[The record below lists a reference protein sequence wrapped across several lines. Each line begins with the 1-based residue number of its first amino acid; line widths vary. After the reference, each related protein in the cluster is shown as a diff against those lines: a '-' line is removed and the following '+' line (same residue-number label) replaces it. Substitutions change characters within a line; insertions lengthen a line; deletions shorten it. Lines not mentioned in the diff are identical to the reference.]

1 MQFMGNTDN
10 MTEAYNELDWFKD
23 IFSNTE
29 SDRSV
34 KVAKQSLKVFDL
46 FCDYQNQTRLEM
58 IKKYHNWIKPEKID
72 GERPDPDIRSVCLSL
87 SKFTQFMNESHDDI
101 IVNSRKLNSTNKK
114 ELPTFKK
121 KSPRTIQLYF
131 GYLKSYL
138 RKCHNIKLDGQ
149 DIKDFVTFPKNRK
162 ATRQPLKLEQLKLIV
177 DEASPRR
184 RALYY
189 VLVSSGMRL
198 GEGLSLTRRS
208 FHFESNPVKVDIE
221 AEYTKTKIERSTYI
235 SSEAV
240 EKLKTYLGDVFNH
253 KSECDCIE
261 CSKQIF
267 AWGDNQAINVLYEDQ
282 YFARLRVRIAKR
294 LGQKESNG
302 KFAGEGFYKKYP
314 NSVRYVVN
322 IHSMRAYFI
331 SKASMKHG
339 ETFSHAMSGHGSYL
353 KEYNRIEDMDLE
365 KMYLELES
373 DLWIEN
379 IRTETDK
386 INIEEVKSLKD
397 SMKQLQD
404 EVERLKKY
412 PQTA

>member
-1 MQFMGNTDN
+1 MSNPN
-10 MTEAYNELDWFKD
+10 IMTEAYSQEDWLKD

-34 KVAKQSLKVFDL
+34 KVAEQSLKVFDI
-46 FCDYQNQTRLEM
+46 FCEKQGQTRHEMIGRYQNWL
-58 IKKYHNWIKPEKID
+58 KPEKID
-72 GERPDPDIRSVCLSL
+72 GERPEPDIRSICLSL
-87 SKFTQFMNESHDDI
+87 SKFTQFMNEAHDDI
-101 IVNSRKLNSTNKK
+101 EINVRKTNSRMKGDI
-114 ELPTFKK
+114 PTFKK

-138 RKCHNIKLDGQ
+138 RKCHDIKLDSQ

-162 ATRQPLKLEQLKLIV
+162 PARQPLTLQQLKHIV
-177 DEASPRR
+177 DEASPKR

-189 VLVSSGMRL
+189 VLISSGMRL

-208 FHFESNPVKVDIE
+208 FHFEKNPVKVDIE
-221 AEYTKTKIERSTYI
+221 AEYTKTKVERSTYI

-240 EKLKTYLGDVFNH
+240 EKLKLFLGDVFDH

-261 CSKQIF
+261 CSKLIF
-267 AWGDNQAINVLYEDQ
+267 GWGDSQSVNVLYEDQ
-282 YFARLRVRIAKR
+282 YFHRLRARIGKK
-294 LGQKESNG
+294 LSQKEANG
-302 KFAGEGFYKKYP
+302 KFVGEGFFKKYP
-314 NSVRYVVN
+314 NSVRFVVN

-365 KMYLELES
+365 KMYLELED
-373 DLWIEN
+373 DLWIESV
-379 IRTETDK
+379 RSETDK